1 MVKEILT
8 NAGFVEDV
16 TFRETR
22 FVKPPRQTY
31 ALYLRSYTSRGSDH
45 RNLVRDCTTTIE
57 LYSYVA
63 DPDAEARIEAELDNR
78 GIEYRKDDRY
88 WIQEE
93 QLYQVVYTIDHTD
106 KI

>member
-8 NAGFVEDV
+8 NAGFVEEV

-22 FVKPPRQTY
+22 FIKPPKQTY
-31 ALYLRSYTSRGSDH
+31 VLYLKSYTSRGAD
-45 RNLVRDCTTTIE
+45 RLNLVRDCVTTIE

-63 DPDAEARIEAELDNR
+63 DPDAEMRIEAELDSR
-78 GIEYRKDDRY
+78 GLEYRKDDRY

-93 QLYQVVYTIDHTD
+93 QLYQVVYTIEHTE